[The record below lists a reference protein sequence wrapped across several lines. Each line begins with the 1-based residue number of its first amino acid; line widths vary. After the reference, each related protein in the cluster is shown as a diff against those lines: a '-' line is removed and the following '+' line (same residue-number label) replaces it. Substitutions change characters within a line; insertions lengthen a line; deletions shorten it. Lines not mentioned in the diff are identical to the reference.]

1 MPILLRGLAN
11 KKKLL
16 DTFYKFYNMP
26 NTTND
31 DQFIIDTIIDYNQL
45 KYPNPNF
52 IKWSDVISQFG
63 HLGINEKSLK
73 RYVEDKLIR
82 TQDVEVLV
90 NGRPYDPSKHHSKDT
105 RITQYYAEEDFEFA
119 SKLQS
124 SRLLAEKQRGL
135 KIISTT
141 KGRKLIVTD
150 FIHDK
155 IEISYIRSLASSN
168 ENVFKRILLEDL
180 KTKFSESTMLEIL
193 KVYPDLS

>member
-1 MPILLRGLAN
+1 MPILLRGLAQ
-11 KKKLL
+11 KRKLL
-16 DTFYKFYNMP
+16 NTFYKFYNMP
-26 NTTND
+26 NTND
-31 DQFIIDTIIDYNQL
+31 DQFIIDTIIDYNNL

-82 TQDVEVLV
+82 TQNVEVLV
-90 NGRPYDPSKHHSKDT
+90 NGRAYDPVKHPEKDT

-180 KTKFSESTMLEIL
+180 KTKFSESTMQEIL